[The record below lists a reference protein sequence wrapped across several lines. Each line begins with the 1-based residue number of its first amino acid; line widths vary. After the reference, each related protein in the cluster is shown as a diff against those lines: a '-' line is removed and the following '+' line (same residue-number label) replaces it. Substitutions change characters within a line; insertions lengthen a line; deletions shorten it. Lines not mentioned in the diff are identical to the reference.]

1 VAVFKALFQISTK
14 TVHNFV
20 DKAGLDSR
28 RARIHAAYDKLP
40 VVQAKHE
47 LNEIKD
53 LQSQGRYMS
62 K

>member
-40 VVQAKHE
+40 VVKAKQE
-47 LNEIKD
+47 RNQIKD
-53 LQSQGRYMS
+53 LQSQA
-62 K
+62 